1 MLGKVIAEKR
11 NKLGWTQRDVAAKL
25 GISFQYLCDIELG
38 KRSPSDDYFLEM
50 IAATL
55 GLSQDY
61 LYFLAGRLPSDIR
74 QSDVGSEA
82 ITEGFKAMRT
92 VLRSHWR

>member
-1 MLGKVIAEKR
+1 MLGEVIAKKR
-11 NKLGWTQRDVAAKL
+11 KQLGWTQRDVAAKL

-38 KRSPSDDYFLEM
+38 KRSPSDDYFLDM

-61 LYFLAGRLPSDIR
+61 LYFLAGRLPPDIR
-74 QSDVGSEA
+74 QSDLGA
-82 ITEGFKAMRT
+82 DTITEGFQALRT
-92 VLRSHWR
+92 VLRSHWK